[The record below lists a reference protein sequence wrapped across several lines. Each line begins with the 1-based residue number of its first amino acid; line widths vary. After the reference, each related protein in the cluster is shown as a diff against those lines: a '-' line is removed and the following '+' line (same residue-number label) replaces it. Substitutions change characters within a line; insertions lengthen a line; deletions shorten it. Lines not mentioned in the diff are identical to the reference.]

1 MVYGTFY
8 RAPLFTCEGFAV
20 TYEAPL
26 LTDLQVDALTELVNI
41 GVSRAA
47 ASLRQMVGRQ
57 VVLSVPSIE
66 VTSRR
71 TAAALMT
78 ERELGPLVTVSQTFT
93 GGFSGRAML
102 IFPEANSL
110 ALARAVTGDG
120 FAPEELQDFEEEA
133 LRETGNVVLTNC
145 LATMA
150 NMLRE
155 PLEMS
160 IPAVA
165 REQANSLFEDEVGST
180 TGAVLFLYINF
191 LVSDRDIRGY
201 IALLMDLPS
210 LEALRSV
217 VSDFILRVL
226 GQPHSIRA

>member
-1 MVYGTFY
+1 
-8 RAPLFTCEGFAV
+8 V
-20 TYEAPL
+20 TYETPL

-110 ALARAVTGDG
+110 ALARAVTGDDL
-120 FAPEELQDFEEEA
+120 APEELQDFEDEA
-133 LRETGNVVLTNC
+133 LRETGNVVLSNC

-150 NMLRE
+150 NMLRY

-165 REQANSLFEDEVGST
+165 REEASGLFGDDLGST
-180 TGAVLFLYINF
+180 GGAVLFLYINF
-191 LVSDRDIRGY
+191 AVSDHDIRGY

-210 LEALRSV
+210 LAALRSV
-217 VSDFILRVL
+217 VSDFIVRVL
-226 GQPHSIRA
+226 EQPKSIRA

>member
-1 MVYGTFY
+1 MTN
-8 RAPLFTCEGFAV
+8 
-20 TYEAPL
+20 EAPL

-41 GVSRAA
+41 GVRRAA

-71 TAAALMT
+71 TAAALMR

-102 IFPEANSL
+102 IFPEANSM
-110 ALARAVTGDG
+110 ALARAVTGDDL
-120 FAPEELQDFEEEA
+120 APEELKDFEDEA
-133 LRETGNVVLTNC
+133 LKETGNVVLSNC

-150 NMLRE
+150 NMLRY
-155 PLEMS
+155 PVEMS
-160 IPAVA
+160 IPSVA
-165 REQANSLFEDEVGST
+165 REEASTLFEDGLAST

-191 LVSDRDIRGY
+191 SVSDRDIRGY

-210 LEALRSV
+210 LDALRSV
-217 VSDFILRVL
+217 VSDFITRVL
-226 GQPHSIRA
+226 EHPQSTRA